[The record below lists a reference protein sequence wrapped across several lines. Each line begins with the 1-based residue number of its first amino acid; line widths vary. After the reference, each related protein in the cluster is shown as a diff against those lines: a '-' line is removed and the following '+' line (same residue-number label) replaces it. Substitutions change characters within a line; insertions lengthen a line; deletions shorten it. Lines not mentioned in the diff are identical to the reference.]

1 MRSSR
6 RASNHILIALL
17 FVLSASSCLALP
29 GFNPSAAPPTITPA
43 ATQLISPTHTT
54 TPGLVSSA
62 TVPPT
67 LSPTVSPE
75 PSFTPTLT
83 PTITPTPCPDPLGS
97 VQQEQIFS
105 STLNRDFD
113 FRIFLPPCYDPQAP
127 GGYPVLYLLHG
138 QSMDDSAWDRFGA
151 DETAAALITSSQ
163 APPFIIVMPR
173 EEYFLQDMTQ
183 SRFGEALL
191 QDLLPWVDANY
202 ATCPERDC
210 RAIGGLSR
218 GAIWAFLI
226 ALENQHLFRAAGGHS
241 LPGPVVSPYYLKTLW
256 ESMPENERIRL
267 YMDIGEFDR
276 YRPGAEEFR
285 SRLEFLSIPHEWH
298 LNPGTHNDAYWMAH
312 VEEYLRWYA
321 SGW

>member
-6 RASNHILIALL
+6 HASNYILITLL
-17 FVLSASSCLALP
+17 FVLSASSCLVLP
-29 GFNPSAAPPTITPA
+29 GVNQPAALPTITPA
-43 ATQLISPTHTT
+43 ATLLILPTQSLTPGITSSPT
-54 TPGLVSSA
+54 PRPS
-62 TVPPT
+62 
-67 LSPTVSPE
+67 LSPTTTPE

-83 PTITPTPCPDPLGS
+83 PTITPTPCPDPSGS
-97 VQQEQIFS
+97 VQQGQIFS
-105 STLNRDFD
+105 SALNRDVN

-183 SRFGEALL
+183 SRFGEALI
-191 QDLLPWVDANY
+191 QDLLPWIDANY

-218 GAIWAFLI
+218 GAVWAFLI

-267 YMDIGEFDR
+267 YIDIGEFDR
-276 YRPGAEEFR
+276 YRSGAEEFR
-285 SRLEFLSIPHEWH
+285 ARLEFLSIPHEWH
-298 LNPGTHNDAYWMAH
+298 LNPGTHDDAYWMAH